1 MAARGGRGL
10 RCVTVGTT
18 RRGFLGGVAAA
29 CAFAV
34 TRRAEAE
41 RTSDLGGTYLDVR
54 DLDLPGDRAL
64 GRRMT
69 LAIPRGLDP
78 VKAQAPLLV
87 LLHGLGETG
96 DERMGAFAWLERYGL
111 ATAYAR
117 LCRPP
122 VVRTS
127 KRMDFTDEHLRAVNE
142 ELSRAP
148 FRGFVIACPYTPNV
162 NKAAN
167 PKAALE
173 GYARWIADVVVPR
186 ARREAPVAP
195 DLARTALDGCSLGG
209 YVALEVFSRRP
220 DVFGA
225 IGVVQTAIGA
235 HRAPGYADRL
245 ASILATHGPRGIHVE
260 TSTTD
265 PFRAAN
271 EALAAELAQRKVPHD
286 AVVLPGPHDQP
297 WLREVGTLEMLRW
310 HDRRFRGLS
319 AASP

>member
-1 MAARGGRGL
+1 M
-10 RCVTVGTT
+10 TT
-18 RRGFLGGVAAA
+18 RRAFLISASAAA
-29 CAFAV
+29 CSLAA

-41 RTSDLGGTYLDVR
+41 KTPDPGGPDLDVR

-69 LAIPRGLDP
+69 LAIPRGLDATRSP
-78 VKAQAPLLV
+78 APLLV

-96 DERMGAFAWLERYGL
+96 DERMGAYAWLERYGL

-117 LCRPP
+117 LARPP
-122 VVRTS
+122 VARTS
-127 KRMDFTDEHLRAVNE
+127 KRLDFTDAHLRVVND
-142 ELSRAP
+142 ELARAP

-162 NKAAN
+162 NKAKN
-167 PKAALE
+167 PRAALD
-173 GYARWIADVVVPR
+173 GYARWIAEVVVPR
-186 ARREAPVAP
+186 ARREAHVAA
-195 DLARTALDGCSLGG
+195 DVARAALDGCSLGG
-209 YVALEVFSRRP
+209 FVALEVFSRRP

-235 HRAPGYADRL
+235 HRAPGYADRI
-245 ASILATHGPRGIHVE
+245 ASILTSHGARGVHVE
-260 TSTTD
+260 TSAAD

-271 EALAAELAQRKVPHD
+271 EALSAELGKRKVPHD
-286 AVVLPGPHDQP
+286 AIVLPGPHDQP

-319 AASP
+319 PSKT